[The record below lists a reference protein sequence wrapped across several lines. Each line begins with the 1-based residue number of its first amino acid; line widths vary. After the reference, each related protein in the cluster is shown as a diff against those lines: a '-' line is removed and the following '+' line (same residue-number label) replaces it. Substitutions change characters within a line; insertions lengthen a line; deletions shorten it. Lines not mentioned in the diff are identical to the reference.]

1 MQFHATNLGISHRKT
16 HVIPHALSLIEDFVP
31 GFSLFLCIFAQNYIH
46 TMTKSIDCF
55 IPSDQAGRKT
65 ETETALR
72 GDDNVSRVHFLPEGA
87 GSTRTIKYIAETARA
102 EYVLL
107 YTKYDTLR
115 LGFHALDRML
125 TIARDYDALMVYAD
139 HYIVLPTGER
149 RAMPL
154 TDYQVGS
161 VRDDFQMGSL
171 LLISTEGLRQYC
183 AQEQLHRYQ
192 YAALYDLR
200 LFLSRRQLPVHI
212 REFLYTEVERDTRL
226 SGQKQ
231 FDYVDPRNRA
241 RQVELE
247 RACTRHLRAIN
258 AYLHG
263 GEFDTIKFEDST
275 GFPVEATVVIPV
287 RDRARTIADAI
298 ESVLRQETSFRF
310 NLMVVDNGSTDGT
323 SEIVERYTADP
334 RVIHIIP
341 ERDDLGIG
349 GCWNTAVHDP
359 RVGRFVVQL
368 DSDDLYSG
376 PDTLQRMVDMFFT
389 ENAAMVIGS
398 YRMCNFRLETL
409 PPGLID
415 HREWTQQNGRN
426 NALRINGLG
435 APRAFYT
442 PVLRELQIPN
452 TSYGEDY
459 ALGLMISRRYRIG
472 RIYDELYLCRRWEG
486 NSDAALSQDRINR
499 NNAYKDQLRTQE
511 IRARQHLNA
520 LWQHQ
525 VSAGEVEAF
534 LHKELQTWDFARK
547 SYEALDRVQTRE
559 LTVPNEN
566 ATERHIPVEN
576 HLAVQWNPARMVS
589 TGASIRAED
598 ISRRPCFLCDHN
610 RPKEQGALKMEKHY
624 QILVN
629 PFPILPQHFTIPSRR
644 HTPQSIWSHF
654 STMRRMAWTMPG
666 HIIFYNGPL
675 CGASCPD
682 HMHLQAGQ
690 RGIVPIE
697 RDWKMYENYLTKIYP
712 LTGAQ
717 TTSMQEAGNT
727 SDRCG
732 LFLLDGYV
740 CPAFVIRS
748 MPAETDSI
756 LCQRLYKALP
766 VAEGETEP
774 RMNLISWRQEGGI
787 GREDEIVTVIFPRS
801 KHRPDCYRA
810 EGDDRLIV
818 SPGAL
823 DMGGLIITP
832 REEDFRKLTPQR
844 AADILREVTMTGEE
858 IRPLVEKLT
867 DAPAEMAHDNPQE
880 TDGGT
885 AGQAPDTGAGE
896 VNVSVGLMS
905 DTEIRFLLNGEY
917 TAKGLTVSGRQ
928 EVALEDGSIRWNG
941 QLYRNLT
948 FHPTDTETRPNDGG
962 DTPPGS
968 FSLDGV
974 TVGLRFHW
982 ERQET
987 LTFPGTLR
995 LVVHEDKIVAINVLP
1010 VEEYLTSVISSEMN
1024 AACPMEFMKAAA
1036 VISRSWLLA
1045 QIHRSKA
1052 MEGKRPSFFAFT
1064 KTDREIIRWHDRE
1077 DHTIFDVCADDHC
1090 QRYRGLT
1097 YATNPRAREAVEAT
1111 RGEVLMYGGEIC
1123 DARFSKCC
1131 GGHTEEFRYAWEDI
1145 HKPYLQS
1152 VEDPFCNTRDEELLA
1167 QVLNQDDLKTK
1178 DFYNWD
1184 VDLGQE
1190 ELCALLQERLGMDFG
1205 RVTALNA
1212 VERGPGGHISKLE
1225 IVGTKR
1231 TLVIGKELEIR
1242 RALSRTHL
1250 LSSAFEAE
1258 PYYTYGPAADIPA
1271 GFRLHGHGWGHG
1283 VGMCQIGAAV
1293 MGRQGYP
1300 YREILTFYYR
1310 GADIVRATE

>member
-1 MQFHATNLGISHRKT
+1 
-16 HVIPHALSLIEDFVP
+16 
-31 GFSLFLCIFAQNYIH
+31 
-46 TMTKSIDCF
+46 MTRLIDCF
-55 IPSDQAGRKT
+55 IPLGDSQQMS
-65 ETETALR
+65 ETESVLR
-72 GDDNVSRVHFLPEGA
+72 NDSNVAEVHYLSESI
-87 GSTRTIKYIAETARA
+87 GSTKTIKYITERA
-102 EYVLL
+102 KAQYVLL

-125 TIARDYDALMVYAD
+125 TIAQDYGALMVYAD
-139 HYIVLPTGER
+139 HHILLPSGER
-149 RAMPL
+149 KAMPL
-154 TDYQVGS
+154 IDYSEGS

-171 LLISTEGLRQYC
+171 LLISTEGLREYC
-183 AQEQLHRYQ
+183 AQEQLHPYQ
-192 YAALYDLR
+192 HAALYDLR
-200 LFLSRRQLPVHI
+200 LFLSRKQLPVHI
-212 REFLYTEVERDTRL
+212 REYLYTEVERDTRL

-263 GEFDTIKFEDST
+263 GEFDTIKFEESEN
-275 GFPVEATVVIPV
+275 FHVEATVVIPV
-287 RDRARTIADAI
+287 HDRVRTIADAI
-298 ESVLRQETSFRF
+298 ESVLRQETSFSF

-323 SEIVERYTADP
+323 SEVIERYTDDQ

-341 ERDDLGIG
+341 QRNDLGIG
-349 GCWNTAVHDP
+349 GCWNMAVHDE

-376 PDTLQRMVDMFFT
+376 PDTLQRIVDMFFT

-398 YRMCNFRLETL
+398 YRMCNFQLETL

-415 HREWTQQNGRN
+415 HREWTPQNGRN

-486 NSDAALSQDRINR
+486 NSDAALSQERINT

-511 IRARQHLNA
+511 IQARRRLNA
-520 LWQHQ
+520 LWQHE
-525 VSAGEVEAF
+525 VDAEEVEEF
-534 LHKELQTWDFARK
+534 FRNELQTWEFACN
-547 SYEALDRVQTRE
+547 SYAALDNVQTRE
-559 LTVPNEN
+559 LTIHNDTSTETRIPAEN
-566 ATERHIPVEN
+566 N
-576 HLAVQWNPARMVS
+576 LSVQWNPARMVS
-589 TGASIRAED
+589 TAASIKAED
-598 ISRRPCFLCDHN
+598 IKSRPCFLCDHN
-610 RPKEQGALKMEKHY
+610 RPKEQSALKMEKHY

-654 STMRRMAWTMPG
+654 GTMRHMAWTMPR
-666 HIIFYNGPL
+666 HIIFYNGPV

-697 RDWKMYENYLTKIYP
+697 RDWKIYENYLTKIYP

-717 TTSMQEAGNT
+717 ATSMQEAGNT
-727 SDRCG
+727 GDRCG
-732 LFLLDGYV
+732 LFLLEGYV
-740 CPAFVIRS
+740 CPVFVIRS

-766 VAEGETEP
+766 VMEGEGEP

-787 GREDEIVTVIFPRS
+787 GRQDEIVTVIFPRK
-801 KHRPDCYRA
+801 KHRPDCYRG
-810 EGDDRLIV
+810 EGEEQLIV

-832 REEDFRKLTPQR
+832 REEDFHKLTPEL
-844 AADILREVTMTGEE
+844 AGSILREVTLTEE
-858 IRPLVEKLT
+858 DIRPIIERLT
-867 DAPAEMAHDNPQE
+867 DAPTETEGNDRQE
-880 TDGGT
+880 TKEGT
-885 AGQAPDTGAGE
+885 QSQASATRTKD

-905 DTEIRFLLNGEY
+905 GTKISFHLNGEY
-917 TAKGLTVSGRQ
+917 TAKGRTISGPQ
-928 EVALEDGSIRWNG
+928 EVTLEDGSIRWNG
-941 QLYRNLT
+941 QLYHNLT
-948 FHPTDTETRPNDGG
+948 FLPTHCEDFNAR
-962 DTPPGS
+962 S
-968 FSLDGV
+968 FSLDDV
-974 TVGLRFHW
+974 TIGLRFHW
-982 ERQET
+982 ERRET

-995 LVVHEDKIVAINVLP
+995 LVVHEDKIVAINILP

-1024 AACPMEFMKAAA
+1024 PNCPMEFMKAAA

-1045 QIHRSKA
+1045 QIHKRNS
-1052 MEGKRPSFFAFT
+1052 MEGKSPSFFAFT
-1064 KTDREIIRWHDRE
+1064 KTDKEIIRWHDRE

-1090 QRYRGLT
+1090 QRYRGIT
-1097 YATNPRAREAVEAT
+1097 SIANVRVREAVEAT
-1111 RGEVLMYGGEIC
+1111 RGEVLMYGDEIC

-1131 GGHTEEFRYAWEDI
+1131 GGRTEEFRYAWENV

-1152 VEDPFCNTRDEELLA
+1152 VDDPFCNTDDQELLTR
-1167 QVLNQDDLKTK
+1167 VLNEDDLETK
-1178 DFYNWD
+1178 DFYTWEENL
-1184 VDLGQE
+1184 VQE
-1190 ELCALLQERLGMDFG
+1190 DICALLQERLGIDFG

-1225 IVGTKR
+1225 IVGTEH
-1231 TLVIGKELEIR
+1231 TMTIGKELEIR
-1242 RALSRTHL
+1242 RALSKTHL

-1258 PYYTYGPAADIPA
+1258 PYYTDGQTDIPA
-1271 GFRLHGHGWGHG
+1271 GFRLHGRGWGHG

-1293 MGRQGYP
+1293 MGRKGYP
-1300 YREILTFYYR
+1300 YQEILTFYYR
-1310 GADIVRATE
+1310 GADIVAV